1 MWRSGKNILALTLW
15 LAVVFLGF
23 IASWLTVQWRLG
35 LWKPTLKMSPTFWIT
50 ISIAVAIGVAAAVAN
65 TLEQKRRVKPQD

>member
-1 MWRSGKNILALTLW
+1 
-15 LAVVFLGF
+15 
-23 IASWLTVQWRLG
+23 
-35 LWKPTLKMSPTFWIT
+35 MSPTFWIT